1 MANKSLKQRIKDL
14 EDLLYDIIDEI
25 IKDNSAEGAYSE
37 STESET
43 SEESVPITGIK

>member
-1 MANKSLKQRIKDL
+1 MANKSLKQR
-14 EDLLYDIIDEI
+14 I